1 VLWAVIVSM
10 GTMGV
15 IYSVVLEVVPQF
27 GLRQVVHPTSWG
39 ALLAAAH
46 TTETE
51 LRSGNVT
58 ANKNMLE
65 VLMDGAVNGT
75 RIAKAD
81 NVYIDLAIN
90 PFNRDS
96 WVVNRQVTPNLP
108 DDANIPSPGI
118 GDYMS
123 ALSQALAGRAV
134 DMAFSSKFAGRI
146 FDFLSYATDVPGNL
160 NDLNNDL
167 NQAIRLMSFIT
178 RLGDVLGGTLA
189 AVNVQTVVNSVVN
202 APNLDRGLQFLG
214 DALTGFFHALEG
226 TAPGLNSDRTGVS
239 YKVGA
244 IGWPDGGLPGRG
256 LEIALDSTNAFTFL
270 QTVLFDDVLKAMSGP
285 SIKPLI
291 GYISIRVCPPT
302 QTLMGMQQ
310 YSPFSVMIEVVAY
323 RSPEA
328 NELMD
333 DIQRK
338 ALAFS
343 TTGPKPILHWGLEN
357 DQVTNAYLLSTPLG
371 QPYKGTTRL
380 EAFTKIRQFLRKGHP
395 PVFDNNFS
403 SRMGL

>member
-1 VLWAVIVSM
+1 
-10 GTMGV
+10 
-15 IYSVVLEVVPQF
+15 VVLAVVPQF
-27 GLRQVVHPTSWG
+27 GLRQIVHPTSWKQ
-39 ALLAAAH
+39 LLAAAK

-51 LRSGNVT
+51 LRAGNVT
-58 ANKNMLE
+58 ANKTVLD

-75 RIAKAD
+75 GIAKAD
-81 NVYIDLAIN
+81 NVYVDLAIN
-90 PFNRDS
+90 PINRDC
-96 WVVNRQVTPNLP
+96 WVVNRQVTPSLP
-108 DDANIPSPGI
+108 DDLNSPSPAI
-118 GDYMS
+118 GDYLT
-123 ALSQALAGRAV
+123 ALSRSLASRAV
-134 DMAFSSKFAGRI
+134 DMVFSSKFGGRI

-167 NQAIRLMSFIT
+167 NQAGRLTTFIT
-178 RLGDVLGGTLA
+178 SLGDVLGGTLA
-189 AVNVQTVVNSVVN
+189 AVNVQTIVNSIIN
-202 APNLDRGLQFLG
+202 ASNPDRGIEFLG
-214 DALTGFFHALEG
+214 DGLTGFFHALEG

-244 IGWPDGGLPGRG
+244 IGWPDGGLPGRA

-270 QTVLFDDVLKAMSGP
+270 QTVLFDDVLKKAMSGP
-285 SIKPLI
+285 FPKPLI
-291 GYISIRVCPPT
+291 GYISIRVCPQT

-333 DIQRK
+333 DMQKK

-343 TTGPKPILHWGLEN
+343 AAGPKPLLHWGLEN
-357 DQVTNAYLLSTPLG
+357 DQVTNASLVSTPLG

-380 EAFTKIRQFLRKGHP
+380 EAFKKIRQFLRKGHT